1 MSISGTVVNGAIVPD
16 VALGLP
22 DGMRIRFEIEDDGPE
37 PLTREEHLAALRESI
52 EDMKAGR
59 GMPLDEAMDEI
70 CRKYN
75 LIRSNVD
82 AAE

>member
-1 MSISGTVVNGAIVPD
+1 MSFSGTVVNGTIVPD

-22 DGMRIRFEIEDDGPE
+22 EGMRVRFEIEDDPE

-59 GMPLDEAMDEI
+59 TEPMDQVLSEI
-70 CRKYN
+70 SIKYN
-75 LIRSNVD
+75 LPSSRT
-82 AAE
+82 E